1 MSVKILTEQHLG
13 FLSLKLGSTGS
24 SESTVVKMPHCCKS
38 HVTAHF
44 YSFSVKYRV
53 MIYHCERKSIKDM
66 IYSTPDSRSDG
77 DDLELSHPTDEK
89 T

>member
-1 MSVKILTEQHLG
+1 MSRLI
-13 FLSLKLGSTGS
+13 
-24 SESTVVKMPHCCKS
+24 
-38 HVTAHF
+38 

-66 IYSTPDSRSDG
+66 IYSTPDNRSDG

-89 T
+89 TDWLQSFIHFSVNVS